1 MSRFIETKT
10 ARLHLLES
18 GAGEPAI
25 LFLHYWGGS
34 ARTWHRVI
42 QGLGHHVH
50 AIALDQRGW
59 GKSVGCDGR
68 HDLAAMAD
76 DVADVVASLGLHRYV
91 LVGHSM
97 GGKVAQLF
105 ALRQPSGLAGL
116 VLVAPAPPTPM
127 QVPADMRAAMLD
139 SYQTRQG
146 AQEALKIL
154 TYQPLD
160 EQERE
165 ALIADTLRGT
175 ADAKR
180 SWTEYGMIAEL
191 GADLLPIAV
200 PTIILV
206 GDQDRVERAET
217 LRRSYARA
225 LPHAELRV
233 LEGVGHLSPLEAPG
247 EIARACVDVLQLQV
261 GLRGARLLDSR

>member
-1 MSRFIETKT
+1 MSRVIETKI

-18 GAGEPAI
+18 GVGDPAF

-42 QGLGHHVH
+42 EELGHHVH

-59 GKSVGCDGR
+59 GKSAGCDGR

-76 DVADVVASLGLHRYV
+76 DIADVVASLGLQRYV

-105 ALRQPSGLAGL
+105 ALRQPAGLAGL

-127 QVPADMRAAMLD
+127 QVPVEMRAAMLD

-146 AQEALKIL
+146 VQEALKIL
-154 TYQPLD
+154 TYRPLD

-165 ALIADTLRGT
+165 ALIADTLGGT

-180 SWTEYGMIAEL
+180 SWTEQGMIAEL
-191 GADLLPIAV
+191 GTDLLPITV

-233 LEGVGHLSPLEAPG
+233 LHRVGHLSPLEAPG
-247 EIARACVDVLQLQV
+247 EIARACLDVI
-261 GLRGARLLDSR
+261 RL

>member
-1 MSRFIETKT
+1 MSRFIETT
-10 ARLHLLES
+10 SARLHLLES
-18 GAGEPAI
+18 GAGQPEF

-42 QGLGHHVH
+42 ADLGDH
-50 AIALDQRGW
+50 AHTIALDQRGW
-59 GKSVGCDGR
+59 GKSVARDGR

-76 DVADVVASLGLHRYV
+76 DVADVVASLGLQRYV

-127 QVPADMRAAMLD
+127 PVPVEMRAAMLN

-146 AQEALKIL
+146 VLEALKVL

-160 EQERE
+160 DAERE
-165 ALIADTLRGT
+165 ALIADTLGGS
-175 ADAKR
+175 ADARR
-180 SWTEYGMIAEL
+180 SWTEHGMIAEL
-191 GADLLPIAV
+191 GTDLPRITV
-200 PTIILV
+200 PTIVLA
-206 GDQDRVERAET
+206 GDQDRVEQADT
-217 LRRSYARA
+217 LRRIYARA
-225 LPHAELRV
+225 LPHAEIRV
-233 LEGVGHLSPLEAPG
+233 LTGVGHLSPLEAPDA
-247 EIARACVDVLQLQV
+247 IARACRDVLGQ
-261 GLRGARLLDSR
+261 